1 MNCQDV
7 QKFIHAY
14 LDGEFDEREWATLA
28 AHLEQCSSCRRM
40 VDFEERFRAALKRSL
55 PPVAAPEA
63 LRASVGRALDAADA
77 EEMKPPWTRRWA
89 WRLIPAAA
97 AAGLIVAALF
107 AKQRELTPANF
118 ALHRAASAGREQ
130 GEMLAEQSIEW
141 HRLQLPMDVKAS
153 STEAVQRFFSDK
165 VPFAVRPPGFTRQAR
180 LAGARLANL
189 REHQAVYLTYRVGDN
204 RVSVFIFDPQAVPT
218 AGPVRRVGQRQVYW
232 QDVHGYPVAMYRS
245 GGTGYAVTSDMDP
258 ERLVQLIA
266 HSH

>member
-40 VDFEERFRAALKRSL
+40 AEFEERFRTALKRSL
-55 PPVAAPEA
+55 PPVAAPET
-63 LRASVGRALDAADA
+63 LRASVGRALDEAEA
-77 EEMKPPWTRRWA
+77 EEMTPDWTRRWA

-97 AAGLIVAALF
+97 AATLIVAAFF
-107 AKQRELTPANF
+107 AKQRELTPPN
-118 ALHRAASAGREQ
+118 
-130 GEMLAEQSIEW
+130 MLAAQSIEW
-141 HRLQLPMDVKAS
+141 HRLRLPMDVKAT

-165 VPFAVRPPGFTRQAR
+165 VPFAVRPPAFARQAR
-180 LAGARLANL
+180 LDGARLANL
-189 REHQAVYLTYRVGDN
+189 REHQAVYLTYRVGDS

-218 AGPVRRVGQRQVYW
+218 AGPVRRVGRRQVYW
-232 QDVHGYPVAMYRS
+232 QDVQGYPVAMYTS

>member
-1 MNCQDV
+1 MNCQEV

-14 LDGEFDEREWATLA
+14 LDGEFDEREWAVLA
-28 AHLEQCSSCRRM
+28 AHLEQCESCRRM
-40 VDFEERFRAALKRSL
+40 AEFEERFRTALKRSL
-55 PPVAAPEA
+55 PPVAAPPA
-63 LRASVGRALDAADA
+63 LRASLERALDQA
-77 EEMKPPWTRRWA
+77 EAEVTAPTWTRRWA

-107 AKQRELTPANF
+107 AKQRALTPAN
-118 ALHRAASAGREQ
+118 
-130 GEMLAEQSIEW
+130 MLAEQSIEW
-141 HRLQLPMDVKAS
+141 HRLQLPMDVTAS

-165 VPFAVRPPGFTRQAR
+165 VPFAVRPPGFARQAR

-218 AGPVRRVGQRQVYW
+218 EGPVRRVGRREVHW
-232 QDVHGYPVAMYRS
+232 QDVRGYPVAMYTS